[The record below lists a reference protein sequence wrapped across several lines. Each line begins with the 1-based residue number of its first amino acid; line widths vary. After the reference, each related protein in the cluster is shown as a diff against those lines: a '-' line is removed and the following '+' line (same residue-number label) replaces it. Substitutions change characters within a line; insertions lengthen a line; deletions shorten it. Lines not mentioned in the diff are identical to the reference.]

1 MAFLAFIY
9 VVYVCMYVCMYACN
23 VCVHDMQVDDA
34 AAPLDFVYVTSH
46 VAGEKV
52 VLSNFGWF
60 NPTLKVS
67 RYKRKT

>member
-1 MAFLAFIY
+1 
-9 VVYVCMYVCMYACN
+9 
-23 VCVHDMQVDDA
+23 MQVDDA

-67 RYKRKT
+67 RYKRKTWTLTSHLYPNNEGMLSQW

>member
-1 MAFLAFIY
+1 
-9 VVYVCMYVCMYACN
+9 
-23 VCVHDMQVDDA
+23 MQVDDA

-60 NPTLKVS
+60 NPTSKVS
-67 RYKRKT
+67 RYKTQNLNPNITPVP